1 MKLLRIPT
9 SYHAASGDT
18 EPALVTSKV
27 RFSRML
33 KHKVRFRRGKNRS
46 DRHYHSDDGY
56 TSDPG
61 QVRGEEEDETDG
73 EPPLSAEVRRLQQVK
88 ELEKKLEK
96 TKAQLHEE
104 EESCHEYKNEYVQ
117 EMESTMNDKAQLKIK
132 ARFQTRQGSYREK
145 SEKLKKK
152 IEKLDEQLRQAKEN
166 PLDTHTWKQKG
177 MASIREI
184 RGKISSA
191 SNKLRRRRYKGESA
205 NPIDTVPP
213 PDDLEDDEYLN
224 PHDSD
229 ETAEVDAASQL
240 TLKEE
245 DQYPDHDLVEHDP
258 EVDQN
263 MTLLEAKQ
271 KAMEEQMEIQRKQL
285 QELTERLSVL
295 HEKFESEKDR
305 AERLESQVNDMTELY
320 QHEVSELQ
328 AQLNQMDNLTLTKSQ
343 DLEDAVAECRS
354 KVDRL
359 DVYIQRMEESGHVP
373 SGSVLKTFLARLL
386 TILLITLSLLL
397 ATSQSITRA
406 IRTPVGLAITIIV
419 LLMCLMLWNYYS

>member
-1 MKLLRIPT
+1 MATGGGTPDLQGSRRQASPLSRVTSASAIVFPISADASPTTSLTNGGAPSAASPQLPHGKSSGGRLGAGVMKLLRIPT
-9 SYHAASGDT
+9 VNHAGPQPNVEMT
-18 EPALVTSKV
+18 EPAITNKA

-33 KHKVRFRRGKNRS
+33 KHRVRFRRGKHRS
-46 DRHYHSDDGY
+46 DKQYHSDDGY

-96 TKAQLHEE
+96 AKAQLHEE

-184 RGKISSA
+184 RGKLSSA
-191 SNKLRRRRYKGESA
+191 GNKLRRRRYKGESA
-205 NPIDTVPP
+205 NPTDTVPP

-224 PHDSD
+224 PQDSD
-229 ETAEVDAASQL
+229 ETAEVDATSQQ

-245 DQYPDHDLVEHDP
+245 DQYPDNDLVEHDP
-258 EVDQN
+258 EVDQH

-271 KAMEEQMEIQRKQL
+271 KAMEDQMEDQKKQL
-285 QELTERLSVL
+285 QELTERLSLL

-305 AERLESQVNDMTELY
+305 AERLESQVNDMTEL
-320 QHEVSELQ
+320 
-328 AQLNQMDNLTLTKSQ
+328 
-343 DLEDAVAECRS
+343 
-354 KVDRL
+354 
-359 DVYIQRMEESGHVP
+359 
-373 SGSVLKTFLARLL
+373 
-386 TILLITLSLLL
+386 
-397 ATSQSITRA
+397 
-406 IRTPVGLAITIIV
+406 
-419 LLMCLMLWNYYS
+419 